1 MARIPWPSTAVN
13 VSILC
18 KRPGG
23 GGGGVGEGL
32 YFWTTRGSLRQGRV
46 RAHLSRGQGPP
57 YPPPPFSLLSVN
69 TAERHRAPSCTLCSW
84 FERGGKWPD
93 HVFYPPDCSDWAR
106 VFVFERVFQSESSQA
121 VDKIPGR
128 AGSATQTNEH
138 TRICLTVRT
147 RLFPFISPTLRA
159 KRRPGRAP
167 RAPSHTSSFENECHL
182 VIETAH

>member
-1 MARIPWPSTAVN
+1 MKTKVRRYFLDDPRKPSTWACH
-13 VSILC
+13 SA
-18 KRPGG
+18 P
-23 GGGGVGEGL
+23 
-32 YFWTTRGSLRQGRV
+32 
-46 RAHLSRGQGPP
+46 LSRPRSSISAS
-57 YPPPPFSLLSVN
+57 SLLSPLGEHGG
-69 TAERHRAPSCTLCSW
+69 ASPRAIMHPLLMVRARWEVASQT
-84 FERGGKWPD
+84 

-128 AGSATQTNEH
+128 AGSATQTHEH

-167 RAPSHTSSFENECHL
+167 RAPSYTSSFENQCHL
-182 VIETAH
+182 VIEAAH

>member
-23 GGGGVGEGL
+23 GGGGEGEGTKVFL
-32 YFWTTRGSLRQGRV
+32 DDPRKPSTWACHS
-46 RAHLSRGQGPP
+46 APLSRPRSSISAS
-57 YPPPPFSLLSVN
+57 SLLSPLGEHGGASPRAIMHPLLMVRARWEVARRTCFSRP
-69 TAERHRAPSCTLCSW
+69 TALI
-84 FERGGKWPD
+84 G
-93 HVFYPPDCSDWAR
+93 HVFSNC
-106 VFVFERVFQSESSQA
+106 QSESSQA

-128 AGSATQTNEH
+128 AGSATQTHEH